1 MFECVAFT
9 KDGQRLVFVGK
20 DFFEVAE
27 KLKKFNITEFVG
39 KEIRLTDLRQG
50 KEKLNCGER

>member
-9 KDGQRLVFVGK
+9 KDGQKLVIVGK

-27 KLKKFNITEFVG
+27 KLKKFDIAEFTG
-39 KEIRLTDLRQG
+39 REISLRELRQG
-50 KEKLNCGER
+50 RESRLE

>member
-9 KDGQRLVFVGK
+9 KDGQRLVIVGK

-27 KLKKFNITEFVG
+27 KLKRFDVEEFAG
-39 KEIRLTDLRQG
+39 KEIALADLRQG
-50 KEKLNCGER
+50 KEKLNCGK